1 MILLVKLVI
10 YFLIWSLYSYVI
22 HRIAHIPSKKNPL
35 LKIHLVHHRVKYDD
49 SFLPEWPNFFFW
61 FGSWRASLDVWITL
75 TFPVVIIAI
84 IDPVPGVILLVFH
97 YFYEVFLAGNVVDH
111 NPNIKGRITRYFA
124 IGQYHVRHH
133 EVYRANY
140 GFFITLWDRLFGTV
154 HQKPSHSQK
163 LKNKDMTQMK

>member
-75 TFPVVIIAI
+75 TLPVVIIAI

-111 NPNIKGRITRYFA
+111 NPNIKGKITRYFA

-154 HQKPSHSQK
+154 HQKPNQSK
-163 LKNKDMTQMK
+163 IIENKDMTQMK